1 MSLKTTNVASG
12 VRRDQPY
19 KGRGASLN
27 LEGRFEK
34 WQREC
39 FDDGWEAHE
48 NEQEDP
54 PPKTIVTH
62 EQAKSI
68 INPVNSPD
76 IPFRYSL
83 NPYRGCEH
91 VMWNSRRRKI
101 SGLNM
106 GAGVSRLFCGS

>member
-48 NEQEDP
+48 NEQENP

-83 NPYRGCEH
+83 NPYRG
-91 VMWNSRRRKI
+91 
-101 SGLNM
+101 
-106 GAGVSRLFCGS
+106 